1 VLKEPRMR
9 AVVFILGF
17 LLSFGCSHRSTSG
30 DPGSTN
36 PGGDPG
42 STAGPGNSAGGPFA
56 PSSLQVTGQVVDFET
71 HQALTTS
78 MTMATAALV
87 PPPNVSTQGASF
99 TLDGVPPFSTFYM
112 IAGSPPSHALT
123 YNAPVTV
130 TDQPLDNVTATTVS
144 TAYLDKL
151 KTAFA
156 SGPVAGTATVFVHV
170 VDANG
175 AAEAG
180 IPAAALSLGMTG
192 VKGPFFLDANMQPAA
207 NATATAASGYLVY
220 FGVPAGTVKV
230 ASGAGYTATAADTP
244 TAADDIS
251 IIEAKVV
258 KGGTTTPPS
267 TTVSFQ
273 NDVVPI
279 FITRGCYN
287 CHSGNGAGRRMG
299 DLVLD
304 GSVMKIYQALTIDIS
319 PNFHTT
325 RVNIGAP
332 EKSLVLT
339 MPSYEN
345 PPDAHPTVVFTSS
358 ADPDYQKILAWIK
371 AGAKLN

>member
-1 VLKEPRMR
+1 VLKERHMR
-9 AVVFILGF
+9 VVVLVLGF
-17 LLSFGCSHRSTSG
+17 LLSFGCSHKSTTG
-30 DPGSTN
+30 DPGST
-36 PGGDPG
+36 DPG
-42 STAGPGNSAGGPFA
+42 TDPGATAGPGNSAGGPFA

-87 PPPNVSTQGASF
+87 PPPNVSTQGANF

-130 TDQPLDNVTATTVS
+130 TDQPLANVTATTVS
-144 TAYLDKL
+144 TTYLDKL
-151 KTAFA
+151 KTGFA
-156 SGPVAGTATVFVHV
+156 QGPIAGTSTVFVHV
-170 VDANG
+170 VDASG
-175 AAEAG
+175 AAETG
-180 IPAAALSLGMTG
+180 ISATAFSLGVMG

-207 NATATAASGYLVY
+207 NATATSASGWVVY
-220 FGVPAGTVKV
+220 FGVPAGTVKL
-230 ASGAGYTATAADTP
+230 AAGTGYAVTAADTP

-251 IIEAKVV
+251 LVEATVV

-267 TTVSFQ
+267 TVSFQ

-287 CHSGNGAGRRMG
+287 CHSGNGAGRRLG

-319 PNFHTT
+319 PTYHTT
-325 RVNIGAP
+325 RTNIGAP

-358 ADPDYQKILAWIK
+358 ADLDYQKILAWIK